1 VKEILMKPAAPAALA
16 ATLAAL
22 IAAALTGCSS
32 PRSDASAPRR
42 STRALS
48 TTPSLS
54 ARAAA
59 EHDALAAYRGLWKA
73 FVHAGRTADAS
84 DPMLSRYAE
93 GAALDTITDDLKKSK
108 ASGQIIKGRLTLRP
122 TVTKFGSSRGQSEVD
137 VKDCVDDTKWLV
149 YHNNGGLVDHQP
161 GGKHLVVA
169 VVTDTQGV
177 WKVSGLA
184 AHGVGTC
191 T

>member
-1 VKEILMKPAAPAALA
+1 MKEINMKPIAPAALTS
-16 ATLAAL
+16 TLAAL
-22 IAAALTGCSS
+22 TAVALTGCSS
-32 PRSDASAPRR
+32 PRSDATAPRH
-42 STRALS
+42 STRAPR

-59 EHDALAAYRGLWKA
+59 EHDALTAYRGMWKA

-93 GAALDTITDDLKKSK
+93 GAALDTITNDLKKSK

-122 TVTKFGSSRGQSEVD
+122 TVTKFASPHGQSEVD

-161 GGKHLVVA
+161 GGKHLVIA
-169 VVTDTQGV
+169 VVIDTQGT